1 MYSDKIKRLFS
12 DYSNKVKNKMSKKKS
27 RLSSKSP
34 TASELGAD
42 NFLEDQYD
50 EAVFQYEM
58 DSYISS
64 IGLGGVSGSF
74 DGDMEPTTYEPSARY
89 GSGGDGERRK
99 VRFQEDYADSH
110 GAPTPTAH
118 NRSIQRWPSRDGSA
132 GTNLDGVVY
141 LCEKDE
147 PQHYEEQRSTTSQG
161 VEGIF
166 SAK

>member
-1 MYSDKIKRLFS
+1 MYSEKIKGLFAA
-12 DYSNKVKNKMSKKKS
+12 YSNKVKNKMGKKKS
-27 RLSSKSP
+27 RVSSKSP

-74 DGDMEPTTYEPSARY
+74 DMEPTPYETSGRY

-99 VRFQEDYADSH
+99 VRFQEDYANSH
-110 GAPTPTAH
+110 GAPTPTAN

-147 PQHYEEQRSTTSQG
+147 PQYYEEQRSTTSQG